1 MAESRHVRLLIL
13 GSGPAGYSAAV
24 YAARANLKPVLLT
37 GIQQG
42 GQLTTTTEV
51 ENWPGDPEGLTG
63 PDLMVRMQKHAEKLL
78 KESDLNDPCI
88 GQKGFRERYYR
99 KVLKHGPTKREGVTD
114 RESAIRDLSVEYW
127 RGVRFVA
134 EYYHRGCASWS
145 WCYPWHYA
153 PLARDLA
160 RVALEPG
167 EGLRKCCTRFERG
180 APLPPLQQLMCVL
193 PPASAHCCPRA
204 AQRLMTDQ
212 HSPLAKYYPR
222 DFPLDPNGKPANL
235 RWLWVALV
243 PPIDVQVVASTFAA
257 QIQPTLTPDER
268 RRNRN
273 GPAELVCAIPPN
285 AGSNWVALA
294 ESDPLQGSVRL
305 LDHVRVAYRPPEMAP
320 NEPPYQFGGDA
331 TEDLLAD
338 PRLYQNQGRAPRLP
352 IGDEAFRKAMS
363 DVDAM
368 AKWVSRQDLPIQQ
381 LGEARGLLRG
391 RDKVRVGR

>member
-1 MAESRHVRLLIL
+1 M
-13 GSGPAGYSAAV
+13 
-24 YAARANLKPVLLT
+24 
-37 GIQQG
+37 
-42 GQLTTTTEV
+42 
-51 ENWPGDPEGLTG
+51 
-63 PDLMVRMQKHAEKLL
+63 
-78 KESDLNDPCI
+78 
-88 GQKGFRERYYR
+88 
-99 KVLKHGPTKREGVTD
+99 
-114 RESAIRDLSVEYW
+114 
-127 RGVRFVA
+127 
-134 EYYHRGCASWS
+134 
-145 WCYPWHYA
+145 
-153 PLARDLA
+153 
-160 RVALEPG
+160 
-167 EGLRKCCTRFERG
+167 
-180 APLPPLQQLMCVL
+180 PPLQQLMCVL

-204 AQRLMTDQ
+204 AQRLMTDT

-320 NEPPYQFGGDA
+320 NEPPYQYGNDA

-368 AKWVSRQDLPIQQ
+368 AKRGGRPPAVPVPHKVVPCRYFLQGKCHRGAACTFKHIRPDGSEVCEPVSKAPTPPVV
-381 LGEARGLLRG
+381 
-391 RDKVRVGR
+391 KVLKKPPQPPPAPAP